1 MTLQKLVFAHV
12 LLLQTWMSSTHT
24 YLCSSG
30 SHSEGECGT
39 GIALLRWWGKTKST
53 PSLVTCR
60 CKTGGCIGS
69 IGCLGRKGC
78 SDLSKAITALGGS
91 GDKRKDWKG
100 THRAASAACSDLP
113 REEWSPPHALAFCQP
128 APLSLLHTHT
138 HILALSAKEF
148 GNRYC
153 NCVVSELVID
163 QLGVG
168 LAYRSA
174 GWQVQGRSTGRHAC
188 THIPQRAPLTP
199 SKERRVNQSSAG
211 LQLLPYKALLN
222 SGIVGR

>member
-1 MTLQKLVFAHV
+1 MLRIHRICPDH
-12 LLLQTWMSSTHT
+12 ST
-24 YLCSSG
+24 
-30 SHSEGECGT
+30 
-39 GIALLRWWGKTKST
+39 A
-53 PSLVTCR
+53 V
-60 CKTGGCIGS
+60 
-69 IGCLGRKGC
+69 
-78 SDLSKAITALGGS
+78 TALGGS
-91 GDKRKDWKG
+91 GDKGKDLKG
-100 THRAASAACSDLP
+100 VHGAASAECSDLP

-128 APLSLLHTHT
+128 APLSLLHTHTHT

-174 GWQVQGRSTGRHAC
+174 GWQVQGRSTGRHAR
-188 THIPQRAPLTP
+188 THIPQRAPLLP
-199 SKERRVNQSSAG
+199 SKERRVRQGSAG
-211 LQLLPYKALLN
+211 LALLPYKVLPY